1 MPKHF
6 LIRSLIFI
14 SLVGLS
20 KGCQTNDNSPAE
32 SLSIIPM
39 PVSMRTISGQFEISN
54 STKILINPQSAE
66 LTRMA
71 NMLAKEFD
79 PFIDS
84 SMAID
89 SASAEMG
96 NGNIYLSVTTD
107 PQLGD
112 EGYELSIT
120 SGLMTVTANKPAGL
134 YRGIQTIR
142 QIIHTRSL
150 DESQSELNLPNCL
163 IRDYPE
169 FEYRG
174 AMLDVARHFF
184 SVEDVKRFIDFLAL
198 YKMNALHLGLTNDQG
213 WRIEIKSWPK
223 LTEIGGTTEVGGGEG
238 GFYTQVQY
246 RDIVQY
252 TSDR

>member
-120 SGLMTVTANKPAGL
+120 SGLMSVTANKPAGL
-134 YRGIQTIR
+134 YRAHAG
-142 QIIHTRSL
+142 
-150 DESQSELNLPNCL
+150 
-163 IRDYPE
+163 
-169 FEYRG
+169 
-174 AMLDVARHFF
+174 
-184 SVEDVKRFIDFLAL
+184 
-198 YKMNALHLGLTNDQG
+198 
-213 WRIEIKSWPK
+213 
-223 LTEIGGTTEVGGGEG
+223 
-238 GFYTQVQY
+238 
-246 RDIVQY
+246 
-252 TSDR
+252 SDRGFRPVPAP